1 MVRTPVGLSEAK
13 GDEGRVARKKLSS
26 QDLLKIGEMAKLAG
40 VLPSTVRYY
49 TEIGLVEAAGT
60 TPGGQKLYD
69 KEDTLSR
76 IRIIKNIEKQRLPLQ
91 TIKKIIED
99 HRAKK
104 L

>member
-1 MVRTPVGLSEAK
+1 MV
-13 GDEGRVARKKLSS
+13 RKKLHS

-40 VLPSTVRYY
+40 VLPSTIRYY
-49 TEIGLVEAAGT
+49 TEIGLVEPAGT
-60 TPGGQKLYD
+60 TPGGQRLYD

-76 IRIIKNIEKQRLPLQ
+76 VRMIKNIEKQRLSLQ
-91 TIKKIIED
+91 KIKEIIED

>member
-1 MVRTPVGLSEAK
+1 MS
-13 GDEGRVARKKLSS
+13 RKKTPRE
-26 QDLLKIGEMAKLAG
+26 DLVKIGEIAKLAG

-49 TEIGLVEAAGT
+49 RQIGLVEAAGT

-76 IRIIKNIEKQRLPLQ
+76 IRMIKKIEKERLPLR
-91 TIKKIIED
+91 TIKKVIEN

>member
-1 MVRTPVGLSEAK
+1 MSP
-13 GDEGRVARKKLSS
+13 KKSPRE
-26 QDLLKIGEMAKLAG
+26 DLLKIGEIAKLAG

-49 TEIGLVEAAGT
+49 TEIGLVEPAGT

-76 IRIIKNIEKQRLPLQ
+76 IRMIKNIERKRLPLQ

-104 L
+104 T

>member
-1 MVRTPVGLSEAK
+1 
-13 GDEGRVARKKLSS
+13 VARKKLPS

-40 VLPSTVRYY
+40 VLPSTIRYY
-49 TEIGLVEAAGT
+49 TEIGLVEPAGT

-76 IRIIKNIEKQRLPLQ
+76 VRMIKNIERKRLPLQ
-91 TIKKIIED
+91 KIKKIIED

-104 L
+104 LYYKE

>member
-1 MVRTPVGLSEAK
+1 M
-13 GDEGRVARKKLSS
+13 ARKKLRS
-26 QDLLKIGEMAKLAG
+26 QDLLKIGEIAKLAG

-49 TEIGLVEAAGT
+49 TEIGLVEPAGT

-69 KEDTLSR
+69 KEDTLNR
-76 IRIIKNIEKQRLPLQ
+76 IRMIKDIERKRLPLQ
-91 TIKKIIED
+91 KIKKIIEN